1 MHLHLLE
8 TGLFKLDGGAMFGVV
23 PQSLWKKL
31 NTPDDNNMC
40 TWAMKSLLIED
51 KNHLTLIDTGI
62 GNKQDPK
69 FFNHYFLH
77 GDDSLEK
84 SINKL
89 GFSPSDISNV
99 FLTHLHFDHAGG
111 AIKKSGDHF
120 VPSFENANY
129 WTNSAHWNWAIDPN
143 PREKASFLKE
153 NILPIKES
161 GQLKFADYEKFNAF
175 EYIFVDGH
183 TEKMMLPK
191 ITNKNKTFVFVSDLI
206 PSVGH
211 ISLAYIMSYDVRPL
225 VTMIEKRAFLE
236 DAAKGNWILIFQ
248 HDPAVECCTVKF
260 SEKGIVVDEV
270 LKFSE
275 INS

>member
-1 MHLHLLE
+1 
-8 TGLFKLDGGAMFGVV
+8 
-23 PQSLWKKL
+23 
-31 NTPDDNNMC
+31 
-40 TWAMKSLLIED
+40 
-51 KNHLTLIDTGI
+51 
-62 GNKQDPK
+62 
-69 FFNHYFLH
+69 
-77 GDDSLEK
+77 
-84 SINKL
+84 
-89 GFSPSDISNV
+89 
-99 FLTHLHFDHAGG
+99 
-111 AIKKSGDHF
+111 

-248 HDPAVECCTVKF
+248 HEPAVECCTVKF